1 MTVKPEMIRKYEMNM
16 PGFTAEGSLYKSV
29 VHYKFNGNVR
39 FQGPTGQTQ
48 ALASS
53 SIVAI
58 SSPNGLIASTG
69 NLYWTSKIYDEF
81 GPFDGPWES
90 EAAAWRVISDRAQWE
105 RDNAGTY
112 AGYVG

>member
-1 MTVKPEMIRKYEMNM
+1 MTMYRGKTETMKPVFE
-16 PGFTAEGSLYKSV
+16 
-29 VHYKFNGNVR
+29 NG
-39 FQGPTGQTQ
+39 
-48 ALASS
+48 A
-53 SIVAI
+53 
-58 SSPNGLIASTG
+58 
-69 NLYWTSKIYDEF
+69 WMIYDEF